1 MEALSWKYRKRWNEY
16 FSDFSR
22 YGAIF
27 YTIYISFIFL
37 NTFCTSQLVV
47 NVKNKGGDL
56 IQESIQADTKDNLI
70 TLEFQKLDGTLLKM
84 LIDFKSE
91 VQIFKVIVLGEE
103 ERGETQYQTV
113 CFVTR
118 FAKNEF
124 ISSDAMSKL
133 RQKNPGTIRNPEEDK
148 GKEHITL
155 DLGIHLEKSSR
166 ISPYI
171 YNICSE
177 AKSSI
182 YSREQDVRAWSKGN
196 KLLALYPNLALSTKG
211 SNMTYNTLISATQ
224 KLQGTIK
231 TPRCNTSKD
240 WWKPCQCRFEMC
252 IGWYPCG
259 LKYCR
264 GRDSAGKVVS
274 YRCGIKTCKKCR
286 SFDYYVG
293 QRSYCMWDEM

>member
-1 MEALSWKYRKRWNEY
+1 MLYS
-16 FSDFSR
+16 FCIIL
-22 YGAIF
+22 IF
-27 YTIYISFIFL
+27 M
-37 NTFCTSQLVV
+37 NNFCYSQLVV

-56 IQESIQADTKDNLI
+56 IQETIQANTKENTINLD
-70 TLEFQKLDGTLLKM
+70 FQKLDGTLLKM

-91 VQIFKVIVLGEE
+91 VQIFKVIILGEE
-103 ERGETQYQTV
+103 ERGESQYQTV

-133 RQKNPGTIRNPEEDK
+133 RQKNPGTIRTPEEDK
-148 GKEHITL
+148 GKEYITL
-155 DLGIHLEKSSR
+155 DLGIHLDRASR

-171 YNICSE
+171 YNMCSE
-177 AKSSI
+177 AKASVF
-182 YSREQDVRAWSKGN
+182 SRESDVKAWS
-196 KLLALYPNLALSTKG
+196 KG

-224 KLQGTIK
+224 RLPGSAQ
-231 TPRCNTSKD
+231 TPRCNASKD
-240 WWKPCQCRFEMC
+240 WWKPCVCRFEMC

-286 SFDYYVG
+286 AFDYYVM
-293 QRSYCMWDEM
+293 QKSMCMWDET